1 MWQHRREHDP
11 VEPGGCQTGRGRGE
25 RGGGGRYTARHGFAD
40 RAAPGRCVWSDVPE
54 QMVVQKEN
62 ARERGMAIL
71 AMRAGARLGVV
82 GCGWQGGRAGVRAHR
97 ARVDEDHRAVEEV
110 EQPRITSFLLWE
122 RRWKPS
128 KMATLAMRGRLA
140 TALWPPL
147 SGATA
152 PIPSPRLRPKV
163 LGAEL
168 RPAAASTSA
177 ASLRERASHNFQQ
190 LCALESRV

>member
-1 MWQHRREHDP
+1 
-11 VEPGGCQTGRGRGE
+11 
-25 RGGGGRYTARHGFAD
+25 
-40 RAAPGRCVWSDVPE
+40 
-54 QMVVQKEN
+54 
-62 ARERGMAIL
+62 
-71 AMRAGARLGVV
+71 
-82 GCGWQGGRAGVRAHR
+82 VRAHR

-110 EQPRITSFLLWE
+110 EQPRITSFLLLIGTASDG
-122 RRWKPS
+122 RKPS

>member
-1 MWQHRREHDP
+1 M
-11 VEPGGCQTGRGRGE
+11 
-25 RGGGGRYTARHGFAD
+25 
-40 RAAPGRCVWSDVPE
+40 
-54 QMVVQKEN
+54 
-62 ARERGMAIL
+62 
-71 AMRAGARLGVV
+71 
-82 GCGWQGGRAGVRAHR
+82 RAHR

-110 EQPRITSFLLWE
+110 EQPKSTRFPIRK
-122 RRWKPS
+122 RRWNPS

>member
-1 MWQHRREHDP
+1 M
-11 VEPGGCQTGRGRGE
+11 
-25 RGGGGRYTARHGFAD
+25 
-40 RAAPGRCVWSDVPE
+40 
-54 QMVVQKEN
+54 
-62 ARERGMAIL
+62 
-71 AMRAGARLGVV
+71 
-82 GCGWQGGRAGVRAHR
+82 RAHR

-110 EQPRITSFLLWE
+110 QQPRITSFLLWE
-122 RRWKPS
+122 RRWNLS

>member
-1 MWQHRREHDP
+1 M
-11 VEPGGCQTGRGRGE
+11 
-25 RGGGGRYTARHGFAD
+25 
-40 RAAPGRCVWSDVPE
+40 
-54 QMVVQKEN
+54 
-62 ARERGMAIL
+62 
-71 AMRAGARLGVV
+71 
-82 GCGWQGGRAGVRAHR
+82 RAHR